1 MLDNRLGR
9 LLLCPSQLSPLQM
22 KPAVMQWNPAVYGAE
37 VADILALA
45 ESGERLMPLAE
56 GVCCSDAALR
66 QIHTARATGLFPVA
80 RAPRAALAGLYL
92 YFSCRE
98 EAHETAQSDSS
109 AEGSY
114 WHAIVHRQ
122 EPDPGNSS
130 YWFHQ
135 VGGHAVFPRL
145 LEAAKTICA
154 GHPDAG
160 LQFPKTWD
168 PFAFIEICEQ
178 ARRRPGSPLERTA
191 LEIQRAEWQLLF
203 DYCAR
208 RSSC

>member
-1 MLDNRLGR
+1 
-9 LLLCPSQLSPLQM
+9 M
-22 KPAVMQWNPAVYGAE
+22 KPAVVRWNPAVFGAG

-45 ESGERLMPLAE
+45 ENGARLMPLAE
-56 GVCCSDAALR
+56 GSCCSKE
-66 QIHTARATGLFPVA
+66 ARRRLQNAKPESLFTCA
-80 RAPRAALAGLYL
+80 RAPRGALAGLYL
-92 YFSCRE
+92 YFSCRD

-109 AEGSY
+109 VEGSY

-130 YWFHQ
+130 YWFHR
-135 VGGHAVFPRL
+135 VGHHVVFPPL
-145 LEAAKTICA
+145 LEAAGAIAA

-160 LQFPKTWD
+160 LRFSKIWD
-168 PFAFIEICEQ
+168 PFAFIENCEQ
-178 ARRRPGSPLERTA
+178 ARRRPGSSLERA
-191 LEIQRAEWQLLF
+191 SLEIQRAEWQLLF

>member
-1 MLDNRLGR
+1 
-9 LLLCPSQLSPLQM
+9 M
-22 KPAVMQWNPAVYGAE
+22 KPAVIQWNPAIYGAQ
-37 VADILALA
+37 VAEILALA

-56 GVCCSDAALR
+56 GTCCSEAALR
-66 QIHTARATGLFPVA
+66 RIQSANAGDLFDEA
-80 RAPRAALAGLYL
+80 RAPRGALAGLYL

-122 EPDPGNSS
+122 EPDAGNSS
-130 YWFHQ
+130 YWFHR
-135 VGGHAVFPRL
+135 VGDHAVFPRL
-145 LEAAKTICA
+145 LEAAEAIAA
-154 GHPDAG
+154 GQAEAT
-160 LQFPKTWD
+160 LRFSKTWD
-168 PFAFIEICEQ
+168 PFAFIETCEQ
-178 ARRRPGSPLERTA
+178 ARRQPGSALERAA

-208 RSSC
+208 RSTY